1 MEVVKELKQH
11 VGGFTGRL
19 MCLWNKIAELGYS
32 SGSSGENMTIVYDP
46 DNKPVA
52 RIETR
57 YTGIGDRI
65 RIVSIFK

>member
-19 MCLWNKIAELGYS
+19 IYLWDAIADLGYS
-32 SGSSGENMTIVYDP
+32 SSSECENMIIVYDL
-46 DNKPVA
+46 DDKPVA
-52 RIETR
+52 RIGTE

-65 RIVSIFK
+65 RIVSIFN